1 LSTLSL
7 LQERVKHALKGG
19 RKQEVRALRVLV
31 SEIQLA
37 AKDSGHE
44 LDTEQEWAVLRKERK
59 RRLESIEAF
68 RAGGREDLVAAE
80 EYTAGLIEELLP
92 KQLDP
97 DELAALVDR
106 IIAETGVSTPRDMGA
121 VMNAV
126 MREAGGLVD
135 GKSASRIVKERL
147 SG

>member
-1 LSTLSL
+1 M
-7 LQERVKHALKGG
+7 KDALKHG

-31 SEIQLA
+31 NEIQLA

-59 RRLESIEAF
+59 RRLESIAAF

-80 EYTAGLIEELLP
+80 EYTAGLIEDLLP
-92 KQLDP
+92 KQLDD
-97 DELAALVDR
+97 DELTALVDR
-106 IIAETGVSTPRDMGA
+106 AIQETGASTRKDMGA
-121 VMNAV
+121 VMSQV
-126 MREAGGLVD
+126 MRDAGGLVD
-135 GKSASRIVKERL
+135 GASASQIVKERL